1 MYSKDGSVTETLKR
15 FVREVAQ
22 FNDETLIITLSILVL
37 ILVILVGYWHYNK
50 KKFHQLSHQIPAS
63 VLKNYLD
70 SIIQNSTSL
79 KSSLFRGGGLDI
91 GEGIPSVVPVGDLP
105 SGNVSVS
112 GDSSEELNQKIA
124 EIASLTQRISDKD
137 RQITELDNKLRDL
150 QAASLNDGGGSSEEV
165 KILQDEIESLRAQLA
180 AAGTASAASGGD
192 SDGLATEL
200 AAVTK
205 ERDELKERLME
216 YEIIEE
222 DLANLKRLQQENDQL
237 KKTIAD
243 LQAGGTAAPVEAAA
257 AEPEAPAEPEP
268 APEPVAEEAP
278 VETVAEEIPAGEPA
292 EEEDLEAAMAAA
304 ITESTPEETSAPAA
318 ESAEEDVPVND
329 GEQKSAEEL
338 LSEFEKMLG

>member
-1 MYSKDGSVTETLKR
+1 MTETMKR

-37 ILVILVGYWHYNK
+37 ILVILIGYWHYNK
-50 KKFHQLSHQIPAS
+50 RKFHQLSHQIPAS

-91 GEGIPSVVPVGDLP
+91 GDGIPSVVPVRDLP
-105 SGNVSVS
+105 AGNVSVS

-124 EIASLTQRISDKD
+124 EIASLTQRLADKD
-137 RQITELDNKLRDL
+137 RQITELDNKLRDM
-150 QAASLNDGGGSSEEV
+150 QAASLNAGSGDSSEEI

-180 AAGTASAASGGD
+180 AAGTASSGGAD
-192 SDGLATEL
+192 TEGLGAEL

-237 KKTIAD
+237 KKKIAD
-243 LQAGGTAAPVEAAA
+243 LQADAPAQEEAAPEPA
-257 AEPEAPAEPEP
+257 AEPEPEVAVEEP
-268 APEPVAEEAP
+268 
-278 VETVAEEIPAGEPA
+278 VAEEIPAEVA
-292 EEEDLEAAMAAA
+292 ESEDDLEAQMAAA
-304 ITESTPEETSAPAA
+304 ISESTPSVEEAPAD
-318 ESAEEDVPVND
+318 DVPVND

>member
-1 MYSKDGSVTETLKR
+1 VTETLKR

-22 FNDETLIITLSILVL
+22 FSDETLIITLSILILV
-37 ILVILVGYWHYNK
+37 LVILVLYWHYNK

-63 VLKNYLD
+63 VLKTYLD

-79 KSSLFRGGGLDI
+79 KSSLFRGGGLEI

-105 SGNVSVS
+105 IGNVSV
-112 GDSSEELNQKIA
+112 GDGSEELNQKNA
-124 EIASLTQRISDKD
+124 EISSLTQRLADKD
-137 RQITELDNKLRDL
+137 RQISELDDKLREA
-150 QAASLNDGGGSSEEV
+150 QAASLNAGGGSSEEV
-165 KILQDEIESLRAQLA
+165 AILQAEIEKLRAELEAAKNAAPATGGDDAMAAQLA
-180 AAGTASAASGGD
+180 D
-192 SDGLATEL
+192 
-200 AAVTK
+200 VTK

-243 LQAGGTAAPVEAAA
+243 LQAGGGAAPAPV
-257 AEPEAPAEPEP
+257 PEA
-268 APEPVAEEAP
+268 EPVAEEPAP
-278 VETVAEEIPAGEPA
+278 AAEEPAAEIPESAPQEAPEGG
-292 EEEDLEAAMAAA
+292 EDLEAQMAAA
-304 ITESTPEETSAPAA
+304 ITDTPPAAEAPAPAA
-318 ESAEEDVPVND
+318 EEPAAEAASEDVPANE

>member
-1 MYSKDGSVTETLKR
+1 MTETLKR

-91 GEGIPSVVPVGDLP
+91 GEGIPSVVSIKDLP
-105 SGNVSVS
+105 SGNVSIG

-124 EIASLTQRISDKD
+124 EIASLTQRLTDKD

-150 QAASLNDGGGSSEEV
+150 QAASLNSDGGSSEEV
-165 KILQDEIESLRAQLA
+165 QILQDEIESLRAQLA
-180 AAGTASAASGGD
+180 AAGNNTGSGDNEAMGR
-192 SDGLATEL
+192 EL
-200 AAVTK
+200 ASVTK

-237 KKTIAD
+237 KKTISD
-243 LQAGGTAAPVEAAA
+243 LQADGPS
-257 AEPEAPAEPEP
+257 APAEPVAEDP
-268 APEPVAEEAP
+268 AAVEEPVAEAP
-278 VETVAEEIPAGEPA
+278 AD
-292 EEEDLEAAMAAA
+292 EEEDLEAQMAAA
-304 ITESTPEETSAPAA
+304 ISESTPAEAAPAA
-318 ESAEEDVPVND
+318 EAPAEDVPENE

>member
-1 MYSKDGSVTETLKR
+1 MKR

-22 FNDETLIITLSILVL
+22 FSDETLIITLSILVL
-37 ILVILVGYWHYNK
+37 VLVILVAYWHYNK

-63 VLKNYLD
+63 VLKTYLD

-91 GEGIPSVVPVGDLP
+91 GEGIPSVVPVRDLP
-105 SGNVSVS
+105 PGNVSVS
-112 GDSSEELNQKIA
+112 GDSSEELNQKVA
-124 EIASLTQRISDKD
+124 EIASLTQRLSDKD
-137 RQITELDNKLRDL
+137 RQITELDNKLRDA
-150 QAASLNDGGGSSEEV
+150 QAASLNAGGDSSEEI

-180 AAGTASAASGGD
+180 AAGTNSGAGD
-192 SDGLATEL
+192 NDGLAAEL
-200 AAVTK
+200 SAVTK

-243 LQAGGTAAPVEAAA
+243 LQADGPAAPVEEPVEE
-257 AEPEAPAEPEP
+257 AEPT
-268 APEPVAEEAP
+268 PEPVAEEIPESAP
-278 VETVAEEIPAGEPA
+278 EEEDD
-292 EEEDLEAAMAAA
+292 EDLEAQMAAA
-304 ITESTPEETSAPAA
+304 ITESMPEEAPAPAA
-318 ESAEEDVPVND
+318 AEAAVDDVPVND

>member
-1 MYSKDGSVTETLKR
+1 MTETLKR

-91 GEGIPSVVPVGDLP
+91 GEGIPSVVSIKDLP
-105 SGNVSVS
+105 SGNVSIG
-112 GDSSEELNQKIA
+112 GDSTEELNQKIA
-124 EIASLTQRISDKD
+124 EIASLTQRLSDKD

-150 QAASLNDGGGSSEEV
+150 QAASLNSSGDSSEEV
-165 KILQDEIESLRAQLA
+165 KILQEEIESLRLQLSQANSAPQEGGGSEAMA
-180 AAGTASAASGGD
+180 A
-192 SDGLATEL
+192 EL
-200 AAVTK
+200 SAVTK

-237 KKTIAD
+237 KKTISD
-243 LQAGGTAAPVEAAA
+243 LQADAPSPA
-257 AEPEAPAEPEP
+257 AEPVSEEPAPAPAE
-268 APEPVAEEAP
+268 APVAEESSS
-278 VETVAEEIPAGEPA
+278 
-292 EEEDLEAAMAAA
+292 EEEDLEAQMAAA
-304 ITESTPEETSAPAA
+304 ISESTPAEPIQEESSSEEPAA
-318 ESAEEDVPVND
+318 EGVPENE